1 MNRACHA
8 VASVFA
14 MVIGVANVS
23 VAAALP
29 DTKALQADYVRT
41 FNAGDDELYTNAIPL
56 KSRDYESHDE
66 TCAYA
71 VAAGDGPDGGCR
83 S

>member
-1 MNRACHA
+1 MPMLKGFEMNRACHA

-29 DTKALQADYVRT
+29 DTKTLQADYVRT
-41 FNAGDDELYTNAIPL
+41 FNAGDDGYPWGPTPL
-56 KSRDYESHDE
+56 MDF
-66 TCAYA
+66 C
-71 VAAGDGPDGGCR
+71 
-83 S
+83 